1 MTNANCPQRLPA
13 RPPRQQYGDSVNEL
27 EIIVHSLT
35 SAVVFG
41 QASKSTSD
49 VRINLSR
56 KTLRG
61 NGVMSPPGIRL
72 ITVRPNTENHR
83 RGGSERIIALVENYP
98 FQEGF
103 IMTMLKKIAAVL
115 VSLTAALLLT
125 IGLAGTATAETTEV
139 DPTTAPV
146 TGTLADGTGAVTGTF
161 DVQNIVEQN
170 GTLQAVGTFTGT
182 VTNAGG
188 NSTQGTQQL
197 SIPVDLA
204 ASAGSCQ
211 ILDLVLGPLDLDL
224 LGLQVHLDTVHL
236 NITAQSG
243 PGELVGNLLCAI
255 ANLLNGG
262 LPLNTVLGQIA
273 ALLNQLLAILG

>member
-1 MTNANCPQRLPA
+1 MML
-13 RPPRQQYGDSVNEL
+13 
-27 EIIVHSLT
+27 
-35 SAVVFG
+35 
-41 QASKSTSD
+41 
-49 VRINLSR
+49 
-56 KTLRG
+56 
-61 NGVMSPPGIRL
+61 PGIRL
-72 ITVRPNTENHR
+72 ITVRPNAEELR
-83 RGGSERIIALVENYP
+83 RGGTERIVASVENYP
-98 FQEGF
+98 FLEGF
-103 IMTMLKKIAAVL
+103 IMTMIKKIAALL

-125 IGLAGTATAETTEV
+125 IGLAGTATAETTAEV
-139 DPTTAPV
+139 DPATAPV
-146 TGTLADGTGAVTGTF
+146 TGTLANGTGAVTGTF
-161 DVQNIVEQN
+161 DVQNIVEQH

-182 VTNAGG
+182 VTDAAG

-197 SIPVDLA
+197 AIPVDLA

-273 ALLNQLLAILG
+273 ALLNQLLAILD